1 MDTTFWWLSVC
12 LYSSQKSCVWD
23 GYIGSHTVTG
33 GDTPINYCSCSEFWN
48 FCPEKKQF
56 FKYLTAFLSNFG
68 CCCCCVIWLLLLND
82 CFSLPLMLPSCSHTK
97 LLLKWENIGSERVV
111 WFHCGKHLDCVNFFP
126 LVFTLLLIF
135 FKTVFSIVQKSIM
148 LHVL

>member
-1 MDTTFWWLSVC
+1 MQWTLPFGGFLFVLKPEI
-12 LYSSQKSCVWD
+12 LYLGWIHRITYSR
-23 GYIGSHTVTG
+23 GG

-56 FKYLTAFLSNFG
+56 FKYLTAFLSNFW
-68 CCCCCVIWLLLLND
+68 CCCCCVIWPLLVND
-82 CFSLPLMLPSCSHTK
+82 CFSLPLTLPSCSHTK

-135 FKTVFSIVQKSIM
+135 FKTVFFQLFRKV
-148 LHVL
+148 